1 MIQQLHDRVNELETT
16 LQEANGRISSLE
28 KDFEAMK
35 SAQSKKIIVLRSID
49 REEAKREIS
58 EVFETGATHYYSD
71 IAARLS
77 LDLSLVVELCQE
89 LIDEGEVEVDA
100 NAI

>member
-1 MIQQLHDRVNELETT
+1 
-16 LQEANGRISSLE
+16 
-28 KDFEAMK
+28 MK
-35 SAQSKKIIVLRSID
+35 SAQSNKIIMLRSID

-58 EVFETGATHYYSD
+58 EVFETGATLYYSD

-89 LIDEGEVEVDA
+89 LINEGEVEVDA
-100 NAI
+100 NAV